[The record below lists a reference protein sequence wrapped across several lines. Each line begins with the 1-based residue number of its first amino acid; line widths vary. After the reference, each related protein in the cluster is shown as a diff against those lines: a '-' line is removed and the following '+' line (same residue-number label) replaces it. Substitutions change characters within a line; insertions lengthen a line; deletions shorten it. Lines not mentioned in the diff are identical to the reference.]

1 MGLSPAGK
9 GLTMDFPY
17 LLSATK
23 LLRTRV
29 WGGAHRRGSKR
40 RGLDAVDQV
49 IFPAS
54 QLIDKHKLDHLFRP
68 LPKALQKTFHRPVQL
83 LTFPLYYVS
92 SSRLQRAFESQTHAS
107 LSNSAFGVHLGTVKS
122 ATMRTFAPWELAN
135 TIDQGFGGFCWFVF
149 GLFFVLFC
157 FVLF

>member
-29 WGGAHRRGSKR
+29 CAGAHRRGSKH

-83 LTFPLYYVS
+83 LTFPLY
-92 SSRLQRAFESQTHAS
+92 
-107 LSNSAFGVHLGTVKS
+107 
-122 ATMRTFAPWELAN
+122 
-135 TIDQGFGGFCWFVF
+135 
-149 GLFFVLFC
+149 
-157 FVLF
+157 